1 MIGRLLP
8 GIMLLLLTCF
18 TGATAAELPDLSW
31 TNEVGARQC
40 PTGSAVFLVNEYG
53 AIADGITLNTVAIQ
67 KAIDTCAAKGG
78 GLVSFLPGRYL
89 SGSIFLKEGVRLHLP
104 EGVVLLGSTNINDYP
119 DIPTRVAGLEMIWPA
134 ALINVI
140 GQKNV
145 QLSGKGIVNG
155 QGKVF
160 WDSYWAL
167 RRQYEP
173 KGLRW
178 IVDYDSKRP
187 RTVLVAETSD
197 VTIRDLTF
205 QQAGF
210 WTIHIL
216 YSSFCTVDNVI
227 IQNNIGGHGPSTDG
241 IDIDS
246 SSRILVQNSDIDC
259 NDDNI
264 CLKSG
269 RDADGLR
276 VNRPTEYIVIRNCMS
291 RAGAGLLTC
300 GSETSGGIRYV
311 LAEGL
316 RARGTSVGFRFKS
329 AMNRGGT
336 TEHIYIRDV
345 DMEEVRLV
353 LEATMN
359 WNPSYSYS
367 TLPVE
372 YQGRQLPEH
381 WTKMLEV
388 VDEKRGT
395 PYFRN
400 IWVSDVKIRNS
411 AEFMRVNG
419 SEISRMEYFT
429 FTNIDAWVKK
439 AGTISYARNW
449 DFSNVN
455 ILAEDMKELH
465 IRHSENVLTK

>member
-1 MIGRLLP
+1 M
-8 GIMLLLLTCF
+8 
-18 TGATAAELPDLSW
+18 
-31 TNEVGARQC
+31 
-40 PTGSAVFLVNEYG
+40 
-53 AIADGITLNTVAIQ
+53 
-67 KAIDTCAAKGG
+67 
-78 GLVSFLPGRYL
+78 
-89 SGSIFLKEGVRLHLP
+89 
-104 EGVVLLGSTNINDYP
+104 
-119 DIPTRVAGLEMIWPA
+119 
-134 ALINVI
+134 
-140 GQKNV
+140 
-145 QLSGKGIVNG
+145 
-155 QGKVF
+155 
-160 WDSYWAL
+160 
-167 RRQYEP
+167 
-173 KGLRW
+173 
-178 IVDYDSKRP
+178 
-187 RTVLVAETSD
+187 LVAETSD

-429 FTNIDAWVKK
+429 FTNIVAWVKK